1 MYCRGFLILHVWGQA
16 QQDNTGVR
24 PGDYSEFTPELHSRI
39 SITVSGEQLPF
50 GQSIL
55 QIGCQEL
62 KSSGNSSS
70 QTRTHP
76 LSGREG
82 GVWEILAGLQTEMSG
97 CNPEFWML
105 NELRRKGEGRVMNSR
120 AYLGEGHRKNS
131 LGNAAAE
138 AFFFPRSLLFH
149 CCFLEQ
155 KQPMQRQGLKT
166 KRPDTYFLVSVS
178 NISCHIYNSYTINRN
193 AWTQSSFPG
202 FSENDILFLLAS
214 FPHLSVLNAGC
225 LPFPT
230 IVLVLFSSSHSLTF
244 GNLCPPIWSEP
255 KCHL

>member
-1 MYCRGFLILHVWGQA
+1 MYCRGFLILHIWGQA
-16 QQDNTGVR
+16 QQDNTGVQ

-105 NELRRKGEGRVMNSR
+105 NELRRKGERRVMNSR
-120 AYLGEGHRKNS
+120 DYLGRGTGKIVWEMLQQKPFFSPDPSFSIVAS
-131 LGNAAAE
+131 LNKSS
-138 AFFFPRSLLFH
+138 P
-149 CCFLEQ
+149 C
-155 KQPMQRQGLKT
+155 KDKGLKLKGLT
-166 KRPDTYFLVSVS
+166 R
-178 NISCHIYNSYTINRN
+178 I
-193 AWTQSSFPG
+193 
-202 FSENDILFLLAS
+202 
-214 FPHLSVLNAGC
+214 
-225 LPFPT
+225 
-230 IVLVLFSSSHSLTF
+230 SSSQYQISPAIFTILI
-244 GNLCPPIWSEP
+244 P
-255 KCHL
+255 